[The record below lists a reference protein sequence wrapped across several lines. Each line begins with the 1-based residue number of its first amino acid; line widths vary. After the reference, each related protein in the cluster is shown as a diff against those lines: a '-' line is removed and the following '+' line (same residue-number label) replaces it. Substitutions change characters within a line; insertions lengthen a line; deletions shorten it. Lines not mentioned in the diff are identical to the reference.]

1 MAKTLND
8 VLHPMPVDAFLNEV
22 WGTRPHHLARGDSRF
37 GSLLSWDELNLI
49 LERHRLDH
57 PRLRMSKE
65 GKDLPRD
72 TFLTDQSTR
81 RGVVVPRLNVAGLHA
96 ALADGA
102 MLVLDAIDEIVP
114 AIEAVALDME
124 RVLGESAQ
132 VNAYA
137 GWKTS
142 QGFSTHWDDHD
153 VIVLQLHGCKDWR
166 VFPQTREFPL
176 YKDIDFDLEAPKG
189 EPLLQLRL
197 QPGDALYIPR
207 GWWHDARP
215 CGEPTLHLT
224 FGVTKRTAIDY
235 VEALAEKLRHDPV
248 FRQDLPRF
256 ASREQQD
263 RHLKTMRERL
273 LEAFDRASLAE
284 YFAECDSRAAIRWR
298 PSVPWPSVARS
309 AEEWKA
315 RGLSVA
321 LLGRRRVVM
330 ERVDGDI
337 TLKLGGR
344 KLTLA
349 RASGPLLDLLVS
361 EEKVNVERLLDVG
374 RSAAISESDVLD
386 LVQELVRLGMVSTQA
401 SADPK

>member
-1 MAKTLND
+1 MAKTLHD
-8 VLHPMPVDAFLNEV
+8 VLYPIPVEAFLNEV

-37 GSLLSWDELNLI
+37 GSLLTWDELNVI

-96 ALADGA
+96 ALGDGA
-102 MLVLDAIDEIVP
+102 MLVLDAIEEIVP
-114 AIEAVALDME
+114 AIGAVALDME
-124 RVLGESAQ
+124 RVLGESVQ

-137 GWKTS
+137 GWKTT

-176 YKDIDFDLEAPKG
+176 YRDVDFDLEPPKA
-189 EPLLQLRL
+189 EPLMQLRL
-197 QPGDALYIPR
+197 QSGDALYIPR

-224 FGVTKRTAIDY
+224 FGVAKRTAIDY
-235 VEALAEKLRHDPV
+235 VEALADKLRHDPV

-256 ASREQQD
+256 ASLEQQD
-263 RHLKTMRERL
+263 RHWKTMRERL

-284 YFAECDSRAAIRWR
+284 YFAECDSRAAMRRR
-298 PSVPWPSVARS
+298 PSVPWPSFSRP

-315 RGLSVA
+315 QGLSVVF
-321 LLGRRRVVM
+321 LGRRRVVI

-337 TLKLGGR
+337 TLNLGGR

-349 RASGPLLDLLVS
+349 VASGPLLDLLLS
-361 EEKVNVERLLDVG
+361 EEKVNLDRLVEVG

-386 LVQELVRLGMVSTQA
+386 FVQELVRLGVVSMQGA
-401 SADPK
+401 EEPK